1 MERNDLLRYEDKVIR
16 VLYIQENKVL
26 VIDCM
31 KCTMPVWVNPADL
44 CTYVSYAEEL
54 FQSD

>member
-54 FQSD
+54 F